1 MQTVEHIWSLDWVLE
16 PELGEEQGP
25 ISLYGNVKSLIA
37 YDRLYGCSLQ
47 KPVSHSP

>member
-1 MQTVEHIWSLDWVLE
+1 MQTVEHVWSLDWVLE
-16 PELGEEQGP
+16 PELEQQGP

-37 YDRLYGCSLQ
+37 YGRLYGCSLQ